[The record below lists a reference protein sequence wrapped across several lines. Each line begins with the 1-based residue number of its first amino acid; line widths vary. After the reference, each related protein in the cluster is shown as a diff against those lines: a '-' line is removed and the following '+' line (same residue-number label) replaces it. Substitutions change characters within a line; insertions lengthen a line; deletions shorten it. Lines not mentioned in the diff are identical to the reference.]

1 MNPDIP
7 ALLPIFRTLSAG
19 GGPLVLATI
28 VQTEGSTY
36 RKPGARMLIDSE
48 GNWHGILGGGCF
60 EGDLAERA
68 SECLDQRV
76 GITVEYDMRGE
87 SDLLWGL
94 GLGCDGLVRILLQP
108 LDPAAGYEPMGW
120 LAALVASG
128 RRGILATLLRETGGI
143 PAGAS
148 LGVDS
153 ESVTSLGIDARAAP
167 EIAEAAR
174 TRLDARRS
182 VHMEVPAGGNTF
194 EVLLTPVVPAPHL
207 LIMGAGPDAVPLV
220 RMARELHWDITVL
233 DHREALARPDRFP
246 EGCRVSALEPENLA
260 RSLDLATVSAAILM
274 THNFAADARWL
285 KALAVQPPAYVGLLG
300 PAQRRILLLDELD
313 ERQRD
318 ALAERT
324 VAPVGLDI
332 GGEMPGSIA
341 LAALAEI
348 HARLA
353 ERSAAPLHG
362 APTVHGD
369 PAGDSGR

>member
-1 MNPDIP
+1 VNPDIP
-7 ALLPIFRTLSAG
+7 ALLPIFQSLSAG
-19 GGPLVLATI
+19 GEPLVLATI
-28 VQTEGSTY
+28 VETEGSTY

-68 SECLDQRV
+68 GECLAGREGV
-76 GITVEYDMRGE
+76 TVEYDMRGE

-108 LDPAAGYEPMGW
+108 LEPAAGYEPVGW
-120 LAALVASG
+120 LANLVASG
-128 RRGILATLLRETGGI
+128 RRGVLATLLRKAGDV

-148 LGVDS
+148 LGVDA
-153 ESVTSLGIDARAAP
+153 ESATSLGIDARAFP
-167 EIAEAAR
+167 DIAEAAR
-174 TRLDARRS
+174 SQLDARRP
-182 VHMEVPAGGNTF
+182 VHLEVPVGEDTF
-194 EVLLTPVVPAPHL
+194 ALLLTPVAPAPHL
-207 LIMGAGPDAVPLV
+207 LIMGAGPDAVPLA
-220 RMARELHWDITVL
+220 RMARELHWDVTIL
-233 DHREALARPDRFP
+233 DHREALAVAERFP
-246 EGCRVSALEPENLA
+246 AGCRVSAVEPENLSA
-260 RSLDLATVSAAILM
+260 ELDLATVSAALLM

-285 KALAVQPPAYVGLLG
+285 KALADQPPAYVGLLG
-300 PAQRRILLLDELD
+300 PARRQVLLLDELD

-318 ALAERT
+318 ALAGKT

-353 ERSAAPLHG
+353 GRSAAPLDG

-369 PAGDSGR
+369 SGSEHGR